1 MPKASDRDRILL
13 LLNETDGLSNLR
25 IRTELN
31 LSNERY
37 AEVRKSLVDENLVEK
52 YVCRGGGIRL
62 TRKGEKESPAYEDTS
77 STVNKEAE
85 LYPHLIDF
93 LEEQAKEDDIQA
105 VLCSTHSL
113 KARGKWQNPDVTRT
127 VIVYYPNLRK
137 MHVTVTTYEVK
148 QFPSWNVSAVYEA
161 AAHHRF
167 SHEAYVVLE
176 WPNGVNF
183 SLTDPTHKIDQIAR
197 ECQRFGVGLATLHP
211 YYKSYRLWP
220 RLEPS
225 PSTPDDEDVEA
236 WLDYMFSRDAT
247 ALKAY
252 NDKMQSV
259 QGTLVNGRQK

>member
-1 MPKASDRDRILL
+1 MPKSSDRDRILL
-13 LLNETDGLSNLR
+13 LLSETDGPSNFR

-31 LSNERY
+31 LSDDRY
-37 AEVRKSLVDENLVEK
+37 VVVRKSLVDDKLVEK

-62 TRKGEKESPAYEDTS
+62 TRKGEKESPAYEGAS
-77 STVNKEAE
+77 SNVDNEAA

-93 LEEQAKEDDIQA
+93 LEEQAQEDEIQA
-105 VLCSTHSL
+105 VLCPTHFL
-113 KARGKWQNPDVTRT
+113 KARGKWQNPDVTRI

-137 MHVTVTTYEVK
+137 THVTVTTYEVK
-148 QFPSWNVSAVYEA
+148 QFPCWNVSAVYEA

-176 WPNGVNF
+176 WPNGVDF
-183 SLTDPTHKIDQIAR
+183 SLTDPTHKLDQIAR

-225 PSTPDDEDVEA
+225 PGTPDDEDVEA
-236 WLDYMFSRDAT
+236 WLDYMFSRDAK

-259 QGTLVNGRQK
+259 QDKLVNGRQK